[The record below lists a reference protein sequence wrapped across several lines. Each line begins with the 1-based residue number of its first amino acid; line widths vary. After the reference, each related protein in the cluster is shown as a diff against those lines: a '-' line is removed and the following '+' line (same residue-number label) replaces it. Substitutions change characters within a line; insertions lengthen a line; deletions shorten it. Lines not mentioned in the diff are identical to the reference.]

1 MILSE
6 GYYRGEQRC
15 CCRRLIGADELG
27 AVDAVLA
34 HGRQGC
40 VEGGPGDAE
49 DAVEPVAVVGEG
61 DAFAFASP
69 CHGEGEEDEA
79 LLDGGSRE
87 ASHLVPDSGAE
98 EVLLCDVCL
107 QFALHQQRYA
117 HGLLEGCVRGCLPC
131 RAGIAAGGYLLLCG
145 RNGVDHLRVG
155 IRARAG
161 QEEEGEEAEPS
172 AHLAVASEVPCCGK
186 SRSLL

>member
-34 HGRQGC
+34 HGRQGG

-61 DAFAFASP
+61 DTFAFASP
-69 CHGEGEEDEA
+69 CHGEGE
-79 LLDGGSRE
+79 
-87 ASHLVPDSGAE
+87 
-98 EVLLCDVCL
+98 
-107 QFALHQQRYA
+107 
-117 HGLLEGCVRGCLPC
+117 RGPP
-131 RAGIAAGGYLLLCG
+131 RWW
-145 RNGVDHLRVG
+145 
-155 IRARAG
+155 
-161 QEEEGEEAEPS
+161 EP
-172 AHLAVASEVPCCGK
+172 
-186 SRSLL
+186 